1 MTLPNILIPLAAHNG
16 QNPQV
21 YGLNQAYAQAVSR
34 AGGNPIL
41 VARPDDNTLVE
52 MLSIADGILLAGG
65 HDVDPSTYGEEKGEH
80 TCNVDQDR
88 DRVEML
94 LTRLAQEKN
103 IPLLGI
109 CRGMQI
115 MNITFGG
122 SLYQHIA
129 ADLARALSH
138 DMHEGHKRN
147 FLAHEVV
154 LTANS
159 LLGNIVGT
167 ERIATNSLHHQ
178 GIKVLSDKLV
188 ASGHTS
194 DGLVESVELREHPF
208 CIGVQW
214 HPEELHDE
222 PSQRLF
228 NAFIAATKIEA

>member
-16 QNPQV
+16 QHPQV
-21 YGLNQAYAQAVSR
+21 YGLNQAYAQAISR

-41 VARPDDNTLVE
+41 IARPDDNTLLE
-52 MLSIADGILLAGG
+52 MLSITDGILLAGG
-65 HDVDPSTYGEEKGEH
+65 HDVDPSTYGEEKSEH

-129 ADLARALSH
+129 ADLPGALPH

-147 FLAHEVV
+147 FPAHEVV
-154 LTANS
+154 ITANS
-159 LLGNIVGT
+159 LLGNIVGAD
-167 ERIATNSLHHQ
+167 RIMTNSLHHQ
-178 GIKVLSDKLV
+178 GIKVLSDKLTPTGV
-188 ASGHTS
+188 TS
-194 DGLVESVELREHPF
+194 DGLVESVELRNHTF

-214 HPEELHDE
+214 HPEELRDG

-228 NAFIAATKIEA
+228 DAFIAAANIRA